1 MSSFEEF
8 NNINITN
15 KTNSNII
22 DQFIKYYQFVYS
34 NYSVF
39 KKTSRE
45 IFFKLNAIKK
55 NIYFLASFKKTIVS
69 GEQLEK
75 YKGVGTKTVEKI
87 NQIIND
93 GYIHDIKNFN
103 EQSSDNS
110 IKIIQEL
117 SSIYGIGPTKA
128 SAIYKKYGIT
138 SINDLIKKYK
148 SGKIKLTDQMLLGI
162 KYRDFLITKIPI
174 ILILQ
179 LDIYVSKL
187 VNEFDKNF
195 IIVFCGSYR
204 RGKEY
209 PGDVDILITH
219 KNLNDVDNCKEY
231 LEKIVNL
238 LNNNIVIDPL
248 TENYNTHFQAFGT
261 FKNLVDL
268 PKSYDKNDFNVKLNV
283 FKIDIIIVPIQSFYT
298 ALMHFTGSGDF
309 NKKIRIHAKSMNMKI
324 NEYGL
329 FKITGDKETNI
340 PIKSEKDIFDNL
352 LLKYLPPDKRY

>member
-8 NNINITN
+8 NNINIIN

-22 DQFIKYYQFVYS
+22 NQFIKYYEFIYS

-39 KKTSRE
+39 DKSSRE
-45 IFFKLNAIKK
+45 IYFKLNAIKK
-55 NIYFLASFKKTIVS
+55 NIYFLASFKKIITS
-69 GEQLEK
+69 GEQLK
-75 YKGVGTKTVEKI
+75 HYKGIGVKTVEKI

-93 GYIHDIKNFN
+93 GYIHDIKYFDNN
-103 EQSSDNS
+103 LKINS

-128 SAIYKKYGIT
+128 ADFYKKYKIT
-138 SINDLIKKYK
+138 SINDLINKYK
-148 SGKIKLTDQMLLGI
+148 SGKIKLTHQMLLGI
-162 KYRDFLITKIPI
+162 KYRDCLINKIPI

-179 LDIYVSKL
+179 LDIYISKL
-187 VNEFDKNF
+187 VYEFDKNF

-204 RGKEY
+204 RGKDF
-209 PGDVDILITH
+209 PKDVDILITH
-219 KNLNDVDNCKEY
+219 KHLNNINNCKEY
-231 LEKIVNL
+231 LEKIINL
-238 LNNNIVIDPL
+238 FQNIIIDPL

-261 FKNLVDL
+261 FKHLINL
-268 PKSYDKNDFNVKLNV
+268 PKSYDKHDFNVKINV
-283 FKIDIIIVPIQSFYT
+283 FRIDIIIVPIQSFYT

-329 FKITGDKETNI
+329 FKIKNNKEINI

-352 LLKYLPPDKRY
+352 LLKYLPPNKRY